1 MTQAK
6 WLAVGATLMLLPAA
20 PGLAQAP
27 ADPAAAAAI
36 QPVEPA
42 DTAQAQP
49 ANHDAQ
55 NHDADG
61 LFGAGVAVLDAGI
74 LGKVAGREDVWIND
88 QVINVQNTSTV
99 SGNTITGDFQT
110 GTIGIDGSAFDNFN
124 GLALFNLNTGNNVAI
139 NSSMSVNVSFQK

>member
-6 WLAVGATLMLLPAA
+6 WLAAGAALILLPAA
-20 PGLAQAP
+20 PGLAQAV
-27 ADPAAAAAI
+27 ADPAAPAAM
-36 QPVEPA
+36 QPMAPA
-42 DTAQAQP
+42 DMPQTQLE
-49 ANHDAQ
+49 

>member
-6 WLAVGATLMLLPAA
+6 WLAAGTALMLLPAA
-20 PGLAQAP
+20 PGLAQATV
-27 ADPAAAAAI
+27 ADPVASAAI
-36 QPVEPA
+36 QPMAPA
-42 DTAQAQP
+42 DMPQTQLE
-49 ANHDAQ
+49 NHDAE
-55 NHDADG
+55 G

-124 GLALFNLNTGNNVAI
+124 GLALFNLNTGNNAAI

>member
-6 WLAVGATLMLLPAA
+6 WLAAGAALILLPAA
-20 PGLAQAP
+20 PGLAQATV
-27 ADPAAAAAI
+27 ADPVASAAI
-36 QPVEPA
+36 QPMAPA
-42 DTAQAQP
+42 DMPQTQLE
-49 ANHDAQ
+49 NHDAE
-55 NHDADG
+55 G

>member
-6 WLAVGATLMLLPAA
+6 WLAAGAALMLLPAA

-27 ADPAAAAAI
+27 ADPAAPAAI
-36 QPVEPA
+36 QPMAPA
-42 DTAQAQP
+42 DMPQTQLE
-49 ANHDAQ
+49 

>member
-6 WLAVGATLMLLPAA
+6 WLAAGAALMLLPAA
-20 PGLAQAP
+20 PGLAQAA
-27 ADPAAAAAI
+27 ADPAAPAAM
-36 QPVEPA
+36 QPMAPA
-42 DTAQAQP
+42 DIPQTQRE
-49 ANHDAQ
+49 